1 VLFSDGL
8 FSISKA
14 LDLVE
19 ELRNSVKERLRNC
32 VFPFFSVTKFIDYCC
47 MRIRLLL
54 VGVIILVLQS
64 CTITKCYHSLGFH
77 IEWNHQVS
85 PKSKSELSF
94 KKADPNSRVEIGVD
108 NSKTKSNGH
117 PTNLESSEIDD
128 LKSSFTTPRTGLQN
142 NTVLSHQIQQVSK
155 RTNPKIGKPRSTS
168 IKKIST
174 QLPEKKERKV
184 GIGASF
190 FLILG
195 SFLILYSLLGIV
207 NVWAALGYFVLGF
220 FAICIFL
227 IIVAVKAIVRRSKRS
242 KQTS

>member
-1 VLFSDGL
+1 M
-8 FSISKA
+8 K
-14 LDLVE
+14 
-19 ELRNSVKERLRNC
+19 
-32 VFPFFSVTKFIDYCC
+32 TKFNKF
-47 MRIRLLL
+47 LL
-54 VGVIILVLQS
+54 ILLSALMIQS
-64 CTITKCYHSLGFH
+64 CTITKRYHSLGFN

-94 KKADPNSRVEIGVD
+94 KKADPNSMVELGVD
-108 NSKTKSNGH
+108 NCKTKSNGH
-117 PTNLESSEIDD
+117 PTNLESIETDE
-128 LKSSFTTPRTGLQN
+128 LKSSFTAPRTGLQN
-142 NTVLSHQIQQVSK
+142 NTVLSHQIQRVSK
-155 RTNPKIGKPRSTS
+155 RTNPEIVKTGSTS
-168 IKKIST
+168 IQKLPK

-184 GIGASF
+184 GIVASF

-227 IIVAVKAIVRRSKRS
+227 IIVALKAIVRRSKRS

>member
-1 VLFSDGL
+1 
-8 FSISKA
+8 
-14 LDLVE
+14 
-19 ELRNSVKERLRNC
+19 
-32 VFPFFSVTKFIDYCC
+32 

-54 VGVIILVLQS
+54 VAVIILVLQS
-64 CTITKCYHSLGFH
+64 CTITKRYHSLGFH

-94 KKADPNSRVEIGVD
+94 KKADPNSRVELGVD

-117 PTNLESSEIDD
+117 QPNLESSETDD
-128 LKSSFTTPRTGLQN
+128 LKSSFTTPRTRLQN
-142 NTVLSHQIQQVSK
+142 NTVLSHQIQQLSK

-168 IKKIST
+168 IQIIPK

-184 GIGASF
+184 GVVASF

-195 SFLILYSLLGIV
+195 SFLIVYSFLGLV
-207 NVWAALGYFVLGF
+207 NVWAALGYFVIGF

>member
-1 VLFSDGL
+1 M
-8 FSISKA
+8 K
-14 LDLVE
+14 
-19 ELRNSVKERLRNC
+19 
-32 VFPFFSVTKFIDYCC
+32 TKFNKF
-47 MRIRLLL
+47 LL
-54 VGVIILVLQS
+54 ILLSALMIQS
-64 CTITKCYHSLGFH
+64 CTITKRYHSLGFN
-77 IEWNHQVS
+77 IEWNNQLS
-85 PKSKSELSF
+85 PKSKSGLSL
-94 KKADPNSRVEIGVD
+94 KKADPNSRVELGVD

-117 PTNLESSEIDD
+117 QPNLDSSKTDD
-128 LKSSFTTPRTGLQN
+128 LKSSITTPRTGLQH
-142 NTVLSHQIQQVSK
+142 NTLLSHQIQQVSK

-168 IKKIST
+168 IRKIPT
-174 QLPEKKERKV
+174 QLPEKKDRKV
-184 GIGASF
+184 GIVASF

>member
-1 VLFSDGL
+1 
-8 FSISKA
+8 
-14 LDLVE
+14 
-19 ELRNSVKERLRNC
+19 
-32 VFPFFSVTKFIDYCC
+32 

-54 VGVIILVLQS
+54 IAVIILVLQS
-64 CTITKCYHSLGFH
+64 CTITKRYHSLGFN
-77 IEWNHQVS
+77 IEWNHQLS

-94 KKADPNSRVEIGVD
+94 KKADPNSRVELGVD

-117 PTNLESSEIDD
+117 PTNLESIETDD
-128 LKSSFTTPRTGLQN
+128 LKSSFTTPRAGFQN
-142 NTVLSHQIQQVSK
+142 NIVLSHEIQRVSK
-155 RTNPKIGKPRSTS
+155 RMNPEIVKTGSTS
-168 IKKIST
+168 IQTIPK

-184 GIGASF
+184 GVVASF

-195 SFLILYSLLGIV
+195 SFLIVYSLLGIV
-207 NVWAALGYFVLGF
+207 NMWAAFGYFVIGF

>member
-1 VLFSDGL
+1 MKTKVNKFLLILLS
-8 FSISKA
+8 A
-14 LDLVE
+14 LM
-19 ELRNSVKERLRNC
+19 
-32 VFPFFSVTKFIDYCC
+32 I
-47 MRIRLLL
+47 
-54 VGVIILVLQS
+54 QS
-64 CTITKCYHSLGFH
+64 CTITKRYHSLGFN
-77 IEWNHQVS
+77 IEWNNQLS

-94 KKADPNSRVEIGVD
+94 KKADPNSRVELGVD

-117 PTNLESSEIDD
+117 QPNLESSETDD
-128 LKSSFTTPRTGLQN
+128 LKSSFTRPLTRLQN

-168 IKKIST
+168 IKKIPT
-174 QLPEKKERKV
+174 QLPEEKERKV
-184 GIGASF
+184 GIVASF

>member
-1 VLFSDGL
+1 
-8 FSISKA
+8 
-14 LDLVE
+14 
-19 ELRNSVKERLRNC
+19 
-32 VFPFFSVTKFIDYCC
+32 

-54 VGVIILVLQS
+54 VAVIILVLQS
-64 CTITKCYHSLGFH
+64 CTITKRYHSLGFN
-77 IEWNHQVS
+77 IEWNNQLS

-94 KKADPNSRVEIGVD
+94 KKADPNSRVELGVD
-108 NSKTKSNGH
+108 NSKYKSNGQQ
-117 PTNLESSEIDD
+117 PNLESSETDD
-128 LKSSFTTPRTGLQN
+128 LKSFFTRPRTRLQD
-142 NTVLSHQIQQVSK
+142 NTVLSHQIQQISK

-168 IKKIST
+168 TQKIPK

-184 GIGASF
+184 GVVASF